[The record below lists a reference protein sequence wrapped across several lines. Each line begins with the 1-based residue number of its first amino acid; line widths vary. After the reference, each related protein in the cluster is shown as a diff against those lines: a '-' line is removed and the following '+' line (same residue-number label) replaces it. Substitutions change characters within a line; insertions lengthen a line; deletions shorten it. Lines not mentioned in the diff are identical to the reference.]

1 MTTGIQQL
9 DALLRPVRTGAPL
22 RRVVVIGGGFAGL
35 RAVRALRD
43 APVDITLVDRRNFH
57 LFQPLLYQVATGALS
72 SGEIAAP
79 LRAVLRHQANVRVV
93 LGEVDDIDLAGRQVL
108 LRPLEAGAETALAY
122 DELVVAAG
130 GRTTYFGNDAW
141 EPLAPGLKTVEDAL
155 ELRRRILV
163 AFEAAERE
171 DDPVAQRE
179 WLTFAVV
186 GAGPTGVEMAGQIV
200 EMARDTLRRDF
211 RRIDPSTARVLLI
224 EAAPGVLPGFAPK
237 LQERAARD
245 LTGHGIEVRLQRMVV
260 ELTTREIAVRD
271 PEGGVERIA
280 TRTVIWGAGVRA
292 SALGERL
299 AEQAG
304 VEVDRGGRIPVAP
317 DFSLPGYPEA
327 FVVGDMAR
335 ADGANGAPLPGIAP
349 VAMQEGTHVGRVIA
363 ARATGRP
370 APAPFRYHDKGSLAT
385 IGRARA
391 VGTVFG
397 LPLAG
402 LPAWLAWLGIH
413 LTYLIGFQNRLFVFM
428 RWSISF
434 LTRGRG
440 ARLINEPWEVTG
452 AGAVAARADDDAEPA
467 DAERPEVAV
476 AGRRA

>member
-1 MTTGIQQL
+1 MPTGIHPL
-9 DALLRPVRTGAPL
+9 DALLSPAAAGSTR

-35 RAVRALRD
+35 RTVRALRD
-43 APVDITLVDRRNFH
+43 APVEVTLVDRRNFH

-72 SGEIAAP
+72 AGEIAAP
-79 LRAVLRHQANVRVV
+79 LRAVLRRQANARVV
-93 LGEVDDIDLAGRQVL
+93 LGEVDDVDLAGRRVV
-108 LRPLEAGAETALAY
+108 LRPLEAGAATALAY
-122 DELVVAAG
+122 DDLVVAAG
-130 GRTTYFGNDAW
+130 GGTTYFGNDAW

-171 DDPVAQRE
+171 DDPAVQRE

-211 RRIDPSTARVLLI
+211 RRIDPSTARVLLV
-224 EAAPGVLPGFAPK
+224 EAAPAVLPGYAAG
-237 LQERAARD
+237 LRARAGRD
-245 LTGHGIEVRLQRMVV
+245 LAGHGVELLLQRMVV
-260 ELTTREIAVRD
+260 ELTAREIAVRD
-271 PEGGVERIA
+271 PDGRVERIA

-299 AEQAG
+299 AAAAG
-304 VEVDRGGRIPVAP
+304 VDVDRGGRIPVER
-317 DFSLPGYPEA
+317 DFSLPGHPEV

-335 ADGANGAPLPGIAP
+335 VEGPGGAPLPGIAP
-349 VAMQEGTHVGRVIA
+349 VAMQEGSHVGRVIA
-363 ARATGRP
+363 TSAAGRP
-370 APAPFRYHDKGSLAT
+370 GPAAFRYHDKGSLAT

-397 LPLAG
+397 LPLTG

-440 ARLINEPWEVTG
+440 ARLINEPWDAT
-452 AGAVAARADDDAEPA
+452 GAVAAATADED
-467 DAERPEVAV
+467 RREVAP
-476 AGRRA
+476 AGRRGAS